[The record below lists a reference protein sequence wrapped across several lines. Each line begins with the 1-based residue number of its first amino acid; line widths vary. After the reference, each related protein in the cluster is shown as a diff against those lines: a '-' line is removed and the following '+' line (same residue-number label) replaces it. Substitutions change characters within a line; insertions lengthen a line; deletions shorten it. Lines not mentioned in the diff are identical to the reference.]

1 MQPSEALER
10 DGRLMY
16 TQGIRIREQMYAW
29 KPKERCATLPY
40 LTLDSDFS
48 LQVWDKYTD

>member
-1 MQPSEALER
+1 M
-10 DGRLMY
+10 MY
-16 TQGIRIREQMYAW
+16 TLGIKIREQNSAW
-29 KPKERCATLPY
+29 KLKEKCATLPY